1 MIVLNL
7 LEKASGVHSSQVLMF
22 KSRMHLSYEFILAN
36 ENTDNSMFCSLIK
49 LQLHVLMAT
58 SGFPI
63 FSLCRKKAG
72 FSIIFSTDPDNY
84 MFKYDRIAFFTALL
98 RRWEFDSPCC
108 TPETFLHIVRLLSSH
123 TACYFEAVHQK
134 QSTRPHSSYKLDK
147 IRACFLQIKIMW

>member
-22 KSRMHLSYEFILAN
+22 KSLMHLSYEFILAN

-63 FSLCRKKAG
+63 FSLCRKKLASAQY
-72 FSIIFSTDPDNY
+72 FWQIQTTTCSNMIELLFLLHCFDAENLIVPAALPKHFCTLLDCCQVTRRATLRPSIRN
-84 MFKYDRIAFFTALL
+84 
-98 RRWEFDSPCC
+98 
-108 TPETFLHIVRLLSSH
+108 
-123 TACYFEAVHQK
+123 
-134 QSTRPHSSYKLDK
+134 RPHSSFKLDK
-147 IRACFLQIKIMW
+147 IKMSSANQW